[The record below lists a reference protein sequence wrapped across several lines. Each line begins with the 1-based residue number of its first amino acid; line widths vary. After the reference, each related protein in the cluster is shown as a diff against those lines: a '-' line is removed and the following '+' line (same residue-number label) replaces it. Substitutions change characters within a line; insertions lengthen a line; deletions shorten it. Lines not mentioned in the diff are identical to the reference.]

1 MKPSFDER
9 ENNTRSHSKYT
20 VSLIYD
26 HMYSEQTGPRHKNL
40 GKTGKSGTHVLTHN
54 LAQNKNGQPAM
65 GFLSYIAQVLS

>member
-54 LAQNKNGQPAM
+54 LL
-65 GFLSYIAQVLS
+65 GFLSYIAQVLSRKGE